1 MENSMNMIK
10 LADEALT
17 RMGLGERL
25 VRPIIRRH
33 FRWSPLVAILLAIMA
48 VVIHFSALP
57 GYWRGMAWLMMLLAF
72 NQALFITVFGPLRR
86 VGLDELPKDEH
97 ERLIAMRA
105 NLFSLRAVSAATFA
119 GLIYMAV
126 GSIRQWEM
134 PSTFFDWAILSVLL
148 FTIRLSLVV
157 IHVSWATSP
166 LADEEQAV

>member
-1 MENSMNMIK
+1 MNMIK

-72 NQALFITVFGPLRR
+72 NLLAT
-86 VGLDELPKDEH
+86 
-97 ERLIAMRA
+97 
-105 NLFSLRAVSAATFA
+105 AVISECESSYHFEV
-119 GLIYMAV
+119 I
-126 GSIRQWEM
+126 
-134 PSTFFDWAILSVLL
+134 
-148 FTIRLSLVV
+148 VV
-157 IHVSWATSP
+157 VN
-166 LADEEQAV
+166 